1 MVRVNIHSQETL
13 SQKEVSLL
21 VHMMFI
27 MCTNPEFAEERQP
40 ITNDGLTLTRH
51 ILDDDGNETE
61 TQEESVSRE
70 EFVRTVNKGM
80 NSVVQLTVH
89 TPDGDKTVSRP
100 FFPVTLI
107 DIPVAKKASITLNYV
122 PDFLPKFDDGK
133 LGFMFRG
140 ELMEFA
146 KQDIDETDDE

>member
-80 NSVVQLTVH
+80 HSVVQLTVQ

>member
-80 NSVVQLTVH
+80 NSVVQLTVQ

>member
-27 MCTNPEFAEERQP
+27 MCTNPEFAEEQQP

-61 TQEESVSRE
+61 TQKEPVSRE

-80 NSVVQLTVH
+80 NSVVQLTVQ

-107 DIPVAKKASITLNYV
+107 DIPVAKKASITLDYV
-122 PDFLPKFDDGK
+122 PDFLPKFEDGK
-133 LGFMFRG
+133 LGFMLRG

-146 KQDIDETDDE
+146 QQDIDETDDE